1 MQHFISAC
9 LAFEKTV
16 GKILERQ
23 HKHAARNGLRQV
35 KFPRWI
41 DCVFRVFVEAM
52 PYTRLLRPYYAL
64 LSLLGF
70 MCCQTNQ
77 SRKVCFEKLE
87 MLLEVRCAGSN
98 LNDCATG
105 GGCLT
110 CSGVKDSEP

>member
-41 DCVFRVFVEAM
+41 DCVFRVFVDAM
-52 PYTRLLRPYYAL
+52 PYQVTKALLCPTILARLHVLPNKSKPESLLRKIGDASRSAL
-64 LSLLGF
+64 CRL
-70 MCCQTNQ
+70 
-77 SRKVCFEKLE
+77 KPK
-87 MLLEVRCAGSN
+87 
-98 LNDCATG
+98 
-105 GGCLT
+105 
-110 CSGVKDSEP
+110 